1 VTDASFFALP
11 TTLGPN
17 GAEEVHKFGTLSDFE
32 QANFDEMVPTL
43 QAQIQKGIDFVRSPP
58 S

>member
-1 VTDASFFALP
+1 MTDASFFALP